1 MTDHSLPILA
11 TVALTVDLPDET
23 LSRGQI
29 GTVVEHL
36 RFDNEIA
43 ELVEFD
49 DDEGEPFALVT
60 VSPEHLMLLH
70 REHRVV
76 WQRAACA

>member
-11 TVALTVDLPDET
+11 TVALIVDLPDEN

-36 RFDNEIA
+36 RSDDEIA

-49 DDEGEPFALVT
+49 DDGGEPFALVT
-60 VSPEHLMLLH
+60 VSPEHLILLH
-70 REHRVV
+70 REHRVGR
-76 WQRAACA
+76 QKAAVA